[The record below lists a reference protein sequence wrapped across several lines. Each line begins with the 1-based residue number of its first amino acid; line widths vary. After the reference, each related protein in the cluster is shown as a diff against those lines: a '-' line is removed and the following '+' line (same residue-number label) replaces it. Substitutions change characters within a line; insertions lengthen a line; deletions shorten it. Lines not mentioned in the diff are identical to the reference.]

1 VNEIQALLE
10 SFDALKSDSK
20 RAALATIVKVKGSA
34 YRRPGARMLI
44 APDGRTVGSISAGCL
59 DRDVC
64 ERAQKVIASGTPQ
77 VATYDTTAA
86 GDDVWGLGLG
96 CAGLVEI
103 LIEPLGQ
110 NVPANQVLTFL
121 GERLARRDVGVIV
134 TVFRSLGA
142 QTPNVGSRLMLTGVD
157 QAFCTVEDPGLAL
170 KLADEARQALQEGRS
185 RVKECGVQGG
195 AVEAFI
201 EVVWPPVP
209 LVIFGAGDDAVP
221 LARLAKEIGWHV
233 TVVDNRSGY
242 ATSERFPSAD
252 MIVVVRPESAAQR
265 VQVDDRTVA
274 VVMTHNYAHDMEL
287 LKMLLLSPVRYLGVL
302 GARNRT
308 AAMLRALTEKESGLL
323 EHDLER
329 VYNPIGL
336 DIGAETPE
344 EIALAILAEIK
355 AVTTGR
361 PARFL
366 RDRKGAIHDV
376 IEAGDSP
383 VSSMDKKGAAT
394 LTARPSHSG
403 SGRPRGH

>member
-1 VNEIQALLE
+1 MNEIQFLLE
-10 SFDALKSDSK
+10 SYDALKSDAK
-20 RAALATIVKVKGSA
+20 RAALATVVKVRGSA

-44 APDGRTVGSISAGCL
+44 APDGRTVGSFSAGCL

-64 ERAQKVIASGTPQ
+64 ERAQKVISSGAPQ
-77 VATYDTTAA
+77 VAIYDTTAA
-86 GDDVWGLGLG
+86 GDDVWGLGIG

-110 NVPANQVLTFL
+110 GATASHVLAFL
-121 GERLARRDVGVIV
+121 GERLARRDPGVVV
-134 TVFRSLGA
+134 TVFRGLGA
-142 QTPNVGSRLMLTGVD
+142 PTANVGSRLMLTGVG
-157 QAFCTVEDPGLAL
+157 QAFCTVEDPRLAL
-170 KLADEARQALQEGRS
+170 VLADEARQALQEGRS
-185 RVKECGVQGG
+185 RVKESGVQGG
-195 AVEAFI
+195 TVEAFI

-221 LARLAKEIGWHV
+221 LARLAKEIGWRV
-233 TVVDNRSGY
+233 TVVDSRSGY

-252 MIVVVRPESAAQR
+252 TIVVGRPESASQR
-265 VQVDDRTVA
+265 VQVDERTVA

-287 LKMLLLSPVRYLGVL
+287 LKMLLLSPVRYLGIL

-308 AAMLRALTEKESGLL
+308 AAMLRALHEKEPGLL
-323 EHDLER
+323 EHELER
-329 VYNPIGL
+329 VYSPIGL

-366 RDRKGAIHDV
+366 RDRKAPIHDV
-376 IEAGDSP
+376 IDAGGSP
-383 VSSMDKKGAAT
+383 VSLMD
-394 LTARPSHSG
+394 
-403 SGRPRGH
+403 